1 MSPAVDCLASRRNEG
16 AFSLVM
22 RMPYAMVLAAVIAC
36 APPPPPPR
44 PPPPRPPPVATV
56 EPAPPPPP
64 APPSTDLERLLR
76 AEPELLPWLDGASK
90 RRLQIL
96 VSVPVER
103 EGKKLELRRLGFRLG
118 AEYFYPASAVKT
130 CAAYGVADKIQDL
143 RKEAGKARPIDF
155 KTPVRFTEG
164 EGRAK
169 HFFPTTLRRE
179 LEKALVLSDNDAHN
193 RLFDFVGRDEL
204 AERLSRIGVRSARL
218 VQYLGNDAELR
229 VTPVIELMPRG
240 QKSFY
245 VAQRLGF
252 EPPPPPG
259 EPVLLGQAHVTASGI
274 RVPRPMDF
282 SPRNAIPVRELQ
294 DVLVAITRPDLVE
307 EDPRPR
313 PLDKADRAE
322 LLAIL
327 SSLPSDLP
335 RMAKSR
341 TLDAMQKPLHIA
353 LKGAL
358 PGHKLKIYS
367 KGGRAYGFS
376 VENAYVVDETTHRS
390 VFVTATIY
398 ANQTETLNDDRYEY
412 EAVAS
417 PFIEK
422 LGAYVARSFL
432 ASAPA
437 LD

>member
-1 MSPAVDCLASRRNEG
+1 
-16 AFSLVM
+16 M
-22 RMPYAMVLAAVIAC
+22 RTAYAMVLAALIAC
-36 APPPPPPR
+36 APPPQASRPPPPR
-44 PPPPRPPPVATV
+44 PPPPAMIEP
-56 EPAPPPPP
+56 PAPPPP
-64 APPSTDLERLLR
+64 APSTDLEHLLR
-76 AEPELLPWLDGASK
+76 AEPELQPWLDGASK

-96 VSVPVER
+96 VSVPIESPER
-103 EGKKLELRRLGFRLG
+103 KAELRRLGYRLG

-130 CAAYGVADKIQDL
+130 CAAYGVADKLQDL
-143 RKEAGKARPIDF
+143 RKEAGKARPLDF
-155 KTPVRFTEG
+155 RTSVRFTEG
-164 EGRAK
+164 EGRSK
-169 HFFPTTLRRE
+169 HFHTTTLRRE
-179 LEKALVLSDNDAHN
+179 LEKALIMSDNDAHN

-204 AERLSRIGVRSARL
+204 AERLSRIGVRGARL
-218 VQYLGNDAELR
+218 VQYLGNDADLR

-240 QKSFY
+240 QKSFF

-259 EPVLLGQAHVTASGI
+259 EPVLLGQAHITASGI
-274 RVPRPMDF
+274 RVPKPMDF

-294 DVLVAITRPDLVE
+294 DVLVAITRPDLIE
-307 EDPRPR
+307 EEPRPR
-313 PLDKADRAE
+313 PLDKADRAD
-322 LLAIL
+322 LLTIL

-353 LKGAL
+353 LRSAL

-376 VENAYVVDETTHRS
+376 VENAYVVDETSHRS

-422 LGAYVARSFL
+422 LGAYVARAFL
-432 ASAPA
+432 ASAPP